1 MKKRPVLPPQPAT
14 SCLLSA
20 MDSQRCD
27 ECSVA
32 KPLTAFKPRTK
43 DSSKGKKG
51 EPNSKCQRCVETRN
65 ASRRTRVAKRKAEKM
80 AADPDDLDKLPLVD
94 LGAMSAAEFLEAVE
108 VAKDLPINVRARV
121 DVSELVQPDTARR
134 ERGDILAKAIGKA
147 QDLKWT

>member
-1 MKKRPVLPPQPAT
+1 
-14 SCLLSA
+14 
-20 MDSQRCD
+20 
-27 ECSVA
+27 
-32 KPLTAFKPRTK
+32 
-43 DSSKGKKG
+43 
-51 EPNSKCQRCVETRN
+51 
-65 ASRRTRVAKRKAEKM
+65 M

-94 LGAMSAAEFLEAVE
+94 LRAMSAAEFLEAVE